1 MKIIIRITNDNF
13 FDYFN
18 IDIEENIVNSNPDN
32 QAKGIDIRIQTKS
45 RTYTNVAFKIEYF
58 DGETNVLTKILQ
70 LNDYIESFQF
80 YFDKDSNVDKNSVKI
95 SLYREGDVFLY
106 YKSTNTLYE

>member
-32 QAKGIDIRIQTKS
+32 QAKGIDIRI
-45 RTYTNVAFKIEYF
+45 
-58 DGETNVLTKILQ
+58 
-70 LNDYIESFQF
+70 
-80 YFDKDSNVDKNSVKI
+80 
-95 SLYREGDVFLY
+95 
-106 YKSTNTLYE
+106 